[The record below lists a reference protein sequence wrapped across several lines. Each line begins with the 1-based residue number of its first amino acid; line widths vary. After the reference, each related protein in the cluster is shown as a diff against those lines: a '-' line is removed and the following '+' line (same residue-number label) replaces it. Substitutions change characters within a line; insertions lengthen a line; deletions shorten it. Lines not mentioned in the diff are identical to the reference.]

1 MKRLLVK
8 ALATFFVAVAGVVLS
23 TGTAAADSNNCKAP
37 EVPDLAG
44 SGLQGRIDSRPKG
57 AGGDTLYEQYGWSG
71 MSWHTCDLGEDG
83 WIDMPEAAKDP
94 GAWIDTAV
102 GSMLM
107 GGAGTIAAFMT
118 QLNEW
123 TMEPGALLA
132 PIDGSLTNVSRV
144 VTQAVWTPWAGVLV
158 IGAACMIVVWSRAG
172 NPRRIF
178 ATVAAI
184 LMAATAVAAL
194 GATWQ
199 VGTGTLRADGREV
212 TAGKPG
218 AVALGQFFD
227 TAATDV
233 VGEVTKQVTGSADP
247 NAAYGAMLYDD
258 ILVHLWV
265 EGAVGPNAG
274 NVREDGTLANV
285 VYRTNTA
292 SWAEQ
297 EAGLDAQE
305 KKDKYVEIAKIL
317 DGKADETDKIQAN
330 DARYKQFTGKGGG
343 RAGIGFEAL
352 VTMLVIAIVRVPA
365 SILLLLGLLVIRF
378 VVMFIP
384 IWALFA
390 IIEKT
395 RPTAKTAGKMI
406 FAAVYNA
413 AVFGVFGVV
422 YTAIVSTIIKSPGGY
437 TFAKLVLIIA
447 LTIVV
452 WVVTK
457 PFRSVTVPATGDALA
472 SATNAGARGM
482 GMVKSVGAMF
492 LANRLANRGMR
503 AKGGKPM
510 PDEQEATT
518 AEEEVTPPRPAATAV
533 RLPQLMATQ
542 PKQRLVYTRRAELP
556 AGDPAQPI
564 SAPRRELPVGPD
576 STSKEAV
583 TPPAPL
589 PPPRQLAV
597 GAPRPPAEPQRIDE
611 VPQIP
616 APQPE
621 VPQTPTPKS
630 PGPVSPRL
638 PKMEPVAVDV
648 PVEVDY
654 EVLEPS
660 AILEPVTPEV
670 KQPGPVQVDVPVV
683 TVMEQDAAT
692 GQWTEQSF
700 REWRPPQ
707 SKKAEPWANA
717 DRWREA
723 PRLFRPPTKQA
734 QQPAGPSAERPL
746 WEER

>member
-1 MKRLLVK
+1 MKRWLAR
-8 ALATFFVAVAGVVLS
+8 ALAALILAVVGLALG
-23 TGTAAADSNNCKAP
+23 TGSASADSNNCKAP

-44 SGLQGRIDSRPKG
+44 AGLQGRIDSRPKN
-57 AGGDTLYEQYGWSG
+57 AAGDTLYEQYGWSG

-107 GGAGTIAAFMT
+107 GAAGTIGAFMT

-123 TMEPGALLA
+123 TMDPGNLLA
-132 PIDGSLTNVSRV
+132 PIDGALTSVAKV
-144 VTQAVWTPWAGVLV
+144 VTESVWSPWAGVLV
-158 IGAACMIVVWSRAG
+158 IGAACMIVVWARAG

-178 ATVAAI
+178 GTVAAI
-184 LMAATAVAAL
+184 LMAATAVSAL

-199 VGTGTLRADGREV
+199 VGTGNLRSDGSEITV
-212 TAGKPG
+212 GKPG

-227 TAATDV
+227 SAATDV

-274 NVREDGTLANV
+274 DVREDGTLANV
-285 VYRTNTA
+285 IYRTNTA

-297 EAGLDAQE
+297 EAGIDAQE

-317 DGKADETDKIQAN
+317 DGKADGTDKIQAN
-330 DARYKQFTGKGGG
+330 DGRYKQLTGKGGG

-457 PFRSVTVPATGDALA
+457 PFRSVTVPATGDVLA
-472 SATNAGARGM
+472 SASNAGARGM
-482 GMVKSVGAMF
+482 GMAKSVGAMF
-492 LANRLANRGMR
+492 LANRLANRGLR
-503 AKGGKPM
+503 GKSGGGGGKAM
-510 PDEQEATT
+510 PDAGEQQANVD
-518 AEEEVTPPRPAATAV
+518 EEVTPPATAV
-533 RLPQLMATQ
+533 RLPQLAAAQ
-542 PKQRLVYTRRAELP
+542 PRQKLVYTRRPELP
-556 AGDPAQPI
+556 AGAEERPA
-564 SAPRRELPVGPD
+564 APRRELPAGPD
-576 STSKEAV
+576 AGEVAV

-589 PPPRQLAV
+589 PPSRPRQLEV
-597 GAPRPPAEPQRIDE
+597 APRSSDDPRHVGIPQE
-611 VPQIP
+611 
-616 APQPE
+616 
-621 VPQTPTPKS
+621 PTPPTVPTAPKT
-630 PGPVSPRL
+630 PIGVPRL
-638 PKMEPVAVDV
+638 PKVEPAAVEV
-648 PVEVDY
+648 PVEVEYD
-654 EVLEPS
+654 VIEPS
-660 AILEPVTPEV
+660 AILEPVAPGV

-683 TVMEQDAAT
+683 TVLEQDAAT
-692 GQWTEQSF
+692 GQWTEQTF

-707 SKKAEPWANA
+707 SKKSEPWANT
-717 DRWREA
+717 DRWRES
-723 PRLFRPPTKQA
+723 PQLFRPVQEKP
-734 QQPAGPSAERPL
+734 QQPVYAGAGSERQL
-746 WEER
+746 WEEKR